1 MRILIMYHF
10 TKLILISLYRITHT
24 ELEIPWLDYENSMF
38 FPNQKWCFKWF
49 FEFPEVQLSPKTWF
63 SPFTYP
69 ASRTV
74 LLLLKSIKFPY
85 RLLPVFDFY
94 AGPSARGRQLYC
106 RACNFKNVSA
116 LLAGNFYTCYVEPND
131 LPLLMDICATR
142 FYSAAQASISGVFF
156 WKLDLKNNQTIL
168 QHITFFIS
176 KPTLLLTLNIF
187 IHRVL
192 TEMLSV
198 NKMVLTT
205 CYLLYN
211 VYGK

>member
-63 SPFTYP
+63 SPFKYP

-85 RLLPVFDFY
+85 RLLHKP
-94 AGPSARGRQLYC
+94 QL
-106 RACNFKNVSA
+106 
-116 LLAGNFYTCYVEPND
+116 
-131 LPLLMDICATR
+131 
-142 FYSAAQASISGVFF
+142 VFF
-156 WKLDLKNNQTIL
+156 FLKLDLKNNQTIL
-168 QHITFFIS
+168 QHTTFFIS

>member
-24 ELEIPWLDYENSMF
+24 ELEIPWLDYENSKF

-63 SPFTYP
+63 SPFKYP

-85 RLLPVFDFY
+85 RLLHKP
-94 AGPSARGRQLYC
+94 QLVG
-106 RACNFKNVSA
+106 F
-116 LLAGNFYTCYVEPND
+116 
-131 LPLLMDICATR
+131 
-142 FYSAAQASISGVFF
+142 FF